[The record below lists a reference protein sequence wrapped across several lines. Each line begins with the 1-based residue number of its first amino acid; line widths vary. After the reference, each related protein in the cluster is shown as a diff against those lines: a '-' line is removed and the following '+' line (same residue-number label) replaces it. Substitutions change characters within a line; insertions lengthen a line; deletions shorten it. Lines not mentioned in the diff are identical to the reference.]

1 MKLAPLQHFRKEQT
15 EHKGGR
21 QEEKK
26 QYACPKGRK
35 NLPHGGKEQLQ
46 SAAQK
51 NGGYVK
57 EETGEKIVP
66 ETFVGI
72 GDTHH
77 QKGNGKGEKK
87 KKGFIR
93 GEKEREKGVKPT
105 HSGGK
110 ENPALFQRPGLQLSP

>member
-1 MKLAPLQHFRKEQT
+1 MLAQRGERT
-15 EHKGGR
+15 
-21 QEEKK
+21 
-26 QYACPKGRK
+26 CPT
-35 NLPHGGKEQLQ
+35 
-46 SAAQK
+46 AARNSCNPPK

-110 ENPALFQRPGLQLSP
+110 ENPALFQRSGLQLSR